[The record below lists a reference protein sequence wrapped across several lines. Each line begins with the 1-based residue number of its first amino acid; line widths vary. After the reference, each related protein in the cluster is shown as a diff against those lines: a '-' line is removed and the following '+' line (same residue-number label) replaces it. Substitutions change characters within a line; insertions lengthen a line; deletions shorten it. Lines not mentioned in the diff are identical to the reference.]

1 MTSGLGWLWTPAW
14 VRQSMHERTSVTT
27 PNPNVPNAYIPPE
40 YSRTQGV
47 AAQGHDS
54 ATTQPGDPHLAHNP
68 QLAPKPARR
77 RKKSI
82 GGIIFLVLAAIVM
95 LVAIGG
101 YIAIDYMPGDPSD
114 GRAWL
119 GVAIILYVMPFS
131 LMLAV
136 CGLILVCAARSRS
149 R

>member
-1 MTSGLGWLWTPAW
+1 
-14 VRQSMHERTSVTT
+14 MHERTSVTT

-40 YSRTQGV
+40 YARTQGV
-47 AAQGHDS
+47 PAQGYESGAAQPGYP
-54 ATTQPGDPHLAHNP
+54 QP
-68 QLAPKPARR
+68 APKPARR

>member
-1 MTSGLGWLWTPAW
+1 M
-14 VRQSMHERTSVTT
+14 
-27 PNPNVPNAYIPPE
+27 
-40 YSRTQGV
+40 QGV
-47 AAQGHDS
+47 PAQGYESGAAQ
-54 ATTQPGDPHLAHNP
+54 PGYP

-101 YIAIDYMPGDPSD
+101 YIAIDYMPGDPTD

-131 LMLAV
+131 MMLAV

>member
-1 MTSGLGWLWTPAW
+1 
-14 VRQSMHERTSVTT
+14 MHERTSVTT

-40 YSRTQGV
+40 YARTQGV
-47 AAQGHDS
+47 PAQGYESGAAQLGYP
-54 ATTQPGDPHLAHNP
+54 QPV
-68 QLAPKPARR
+68 PKPARR